1 MIDTKHFDEMDM
13 LLYAAVKHAGKNEI
27 AEYNSADTSVKMSDD
42 TEKRIVKL
50 LHKED
55 RRIEREQKYIERH
68 TTYYPIREIL
78 KRVAVVVLVVM
89 SVGFAGTLSI
99 EAVRVEI
106 RNAVVAWFEEY
117 LDIRF
122 LKDETVI
129 MTDTIMEYK
138 EPEMG
143 KEYTRYEMIKNEYK
157 YYIEYE
163 SEDALV
169 SYTQSPGNQYKIL
182 TSNEGTVICDIMMNE
197 IQGIVTEYSV
207 ENISMTSI
215 IWHDDEYAY
224 ILSSNLPQE
233 KLFTIVESVK

>member
-27 AEYNSADTSVKMSDD
+27 EEYNSADTSVKMSDD

-163 SEDALV
+163 SDNVLI
-169 SYTQSPGNQYKIL
+169 SYTQTPGSHFSFL
-182 TSNEGTVICDIMMNE
+182 TSNEDTVVYDITV
-197 IQGIVTEYSV
+197 QGNSGVFTTYVIDGMIMRTVT
-207 ENISMTSI
+207 
-215 IWHDDEYAY
+215 WHDDEYVYA
-224 ILSSNLPQE
+224 LSGNISE
-233 KLFTIVESVK
+233 EELFVIADSIQ

>member
-1 MIDTKHFDEMDM
+1 M
-13 LLYAAVKHAGKNEI
+13 
-27 AEYNSADTSVKMSDD
+27 
-42 TEKRIVKL
+42 
-50 LHKED
+50 
-55 RRIEREQKYIERH
+55 
-68 TTYYPIREIL
+68 
-78 KRVAVVVLVVM
+78 
-89 SVGFAGTLSI
+89 
-99 EAVRVEI
+99 
-106 RNAVVAWFEEY
+106 
-117 LDIRF
+117 
-122 LKDETVI
+122 KDETVI

-182 TSNEGTVICDIMMNE
+182 ISNEGTVICDIMMNE

>member
-27 AEYNSADTSVKMSDD
+27 EEYNSADTSVKMSDNA
-42 TEKRIVKL
+42 EKRIVKL

-68 TTYYPIREIL
+68 TTYYPVREIL

-89 SVGFAGTLSI
+89 SVGFAGALSI

-117 LDIRF
+117 LDIDF
-122 LKDETVI
+122 KIDEIEQVTDVI
-129 MTDTIMEYK
+129 LEYK
-138 EPEMG
+138 EPQLGE
-143 KEYTRYEMIKNEYK
+143 EYVRYEIMKSEYK

-163 SEDALV
+163 NDNVLISSV
-169 SYTQSPGNQYKIL
+169 
-182 TSNEGTVICDIMMNE
+182 
-197 IQGIVTEYSV
+197 GIAVF
-207 ENISMTSI
+207 
-215 IWHDDEYAY
+215 
-224 ILSSNLPQE
+224 LRFNL
-233 KLFTIVESVK
+233 